1 MSSIVTH
8 PAVDGIPFGGVGNS
22 GYGQWTGKYG
32 FDTFT
37 HQRSSLDSPGWM
49 DMLMKYRNPPYT
61 VSSQTCRTLGKQT
74 DSLAGKQGKAY
85 TCANSPG
92 LAAKAYL
99 KAKCIEGFN
108 LNDSCI

>member
-1 MSSIVTH
+1 MVMYL
-8 PAVDGIPFGGVGNS
+8 AVDGIPFGGVGNS

-61 VSSQTCRTLGKQT
+61 VSSQICIVIGKQT
-74 DSLAGKQGKAY
+74 DSLAGKQGKTY
-85 TCANSPG
+85 SCANSPG

-99 KAKCIEGFN
+99 RVKCVEGFN
-108 LNDSCI
+108 LNGLYIQ